1 MVISTLGGG
10 GSVGTELRSND
21 TVAAIAKAHGCST
34 GVVYLSWAV
43 QRDISVV
50 PKSGSPAR
58 IEENI
63 RLVTLSDEEMEAL
76 NNLHKTV
83 RRERL
88 SDLSK
93 SLQVEVD
100 GKVTLQ
106 GWSKTDFGWEDEQ
119 GNWLV

>member
-1 MVISTLGGG
+1 M
-10 GSVGTELRSND
+10 GTELRSND

-43 QRDISVV
+43 QRGISVV
-50 PKSGSPAR
+50 PKSGNPAR

-63 RLVTLSDEEMEAL
+63 RLVTLSDEEMEAI

-88 SDLSK
+88 SDSSK

-100 GKVTLQ
+100 GKITLK